1 MVIYKSDFVHW
12 ICTIDQLS
20 SDVLKLTTP
29 KMGRKRRSITELGGP
44 NPMAKTSTPTG
55 IYFETDL

>member
-1 MVIYKSDFVHW
+1 MAHTNPDLFLDVTKSV
-12 ICTIDQLS
+12 
-20 SDVLKLTTP
+20 TP
-29 KMGRKRRSITELGGP
+29 TKMGRKRRSITELGGP